1 VKHVIFVLF
10 VALFSGCRQSTPTAN
25 VDPKPALEQ
34 QLPTVVSITDLS
46 LHPLRF
52 DGRLVIVRARLAFG
66 WEGDNFLYDPLAT
79 LDRNMASG
87 LPVSVWLYCK
97 PGQEQEVYG
106 AVWPGNRPELGTF
119 TGYFHFVPDQKSRM
133 KDVFDPGPLQL
144 EAIGISG
151 LVQKNR

>member
-1 VKHVIFVLF
+1 MPFSCSF

-25 VDPKPALEQ
+25 VDPEPALAQ
-34 QLPTVVSITDLS
+34 QIPTVVSIMDLS

-52 DGRLVIVRARLAFG
+52 DGRLVIVRAKLVLG
-66 WEGDNFLYDPLAT
+66 WEGDNFLYDPLVT
-79 LDRNMASG
+79 LDGNRASA
-87 LPVSVWLYCK
+87 LPISVWLYCK

-106 AVWPGNRPELGTF
+106 DVWGDRRGLGTF

-133 KDVFDPGPLQL
+133 KDLFDPGPLQL

-151 LVQKNR
+151 LASQKP